1 MRSPLHLTR
10 ARYAKISAA
19 LLWSGYALL
28 IAIVAIPG
36 LGCCFFGLLEC
47 LVENTTVH
55 WKEEQG
61 GGNRRAGLRP
71 GPARAARRARGHTL
85 HCRRSC
91 PGDRLVGELVRGF
104 MTRSDLVQNP
114 LISAHRQDWRIE
126 NRAVNT
132 SDLSRQ
138 ADG

>member
-71 GPARAARRARGHTL
+71 GPARAARIWLRRARN
-85 HCRRSC
+85 RVKSS
-91 PGDRLVGELVRGF
+91 RG
-104 MTRSDLVQNP
+104 
-114 LISAHRQDWRIE
+114 IE
-126 NRAVNT
+126 PK
-132 SDLSRQ
+132 Q
-138 ADG
+138 P